1 MSESQAASPGS
12 SSGSPAGS
20 PVGPPVGSGESSG
33 GGPPVRR
40 SMSWAWIGLVPFA
53 LFAFLFLILPTM
65 FIVVG
70 AFRAPDGSFTLANIR
85 GLFTPSI
92 LAAFWISIRVSFW
105 SALLGCL
112 IGFAMAAA
120 ITVGKLPNGARSP
133 LLTFAGV
140 ASNFAGVPLA
150 FAFLATLGRVGL
162 VTVLLREWFGFN
174 LYATGFNLLSFMGLT
189 LTYLFFQIPLMILI
203 VTPALDGLKREWS
216 EAAQILGATRLQYW
230 RMVALPI
237 LWPTLLGT
245 LALLFANAFGAVA
258 TAYALTGSSLSIV
271 PILLFAQIRGD
282 VLGDPHLGY
291 ALAFGMIFVTG
302 VANAI
307 YMWMRVRSEKWVR

>member
-1 MSESQAASPGS
+1 MPGTT
-12 SSGSPAGS
+12 
-20 PVGPPVGSGESSG
+20 
-33 GGPPVRR
+33 VRTR
-40 SMSWAWIGLVPFA
+40 TWAWVGIVPF
-53 LFAFLFLILPTM
+53 LVFAVLFLLWPTM

-70 AFRAPDGSFTLANIR
+70 AFQAPGGGFTLANVANL
-85 GLFTPSI
+85 GQPSI
-92 LAAFWISIRVSFW
+92 LAAFWISIRISFA

-112 IGFAMAAA
+112 IGFAVAWA
-120 ITVGKLPNGARSP
+120 ITLGDLPRWTRGP
-133 LLTFAGV
+133 LLTFSGV

-150 FAFLATLGRVGL
+150 FAFLATLGRLGL
-162 VTVLLREWFGFN
+162 VTVLLREWLGIN
-174 LYATGFNLLSFMGLT
+174 IYALGFNLLSFWGLT

-203 VTPALDGLKREWS
+203 VTPALDGLRREWR
-216 EAAQILGATRLQYW
+216 EAAEILGASAFQYW

-282 VLGDPHLGY
+282 VLQDPHLGY
-291 ALAFGMIFVTG
+291 ALAFGMIVVTG
-302 VANAI
+302 IGNALYI
-307 YMWMRVRSEKWVR
+307 WMRTRAERWVK